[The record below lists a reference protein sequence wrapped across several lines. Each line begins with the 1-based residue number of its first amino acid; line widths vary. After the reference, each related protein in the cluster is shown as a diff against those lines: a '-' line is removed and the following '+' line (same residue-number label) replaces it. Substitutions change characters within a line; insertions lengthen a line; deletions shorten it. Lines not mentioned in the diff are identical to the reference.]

1 MTTLLSSQ
9 LLRASTINPSN
20 SAGTMISPR
29 AAPGFLA
36 PRRALRAVSAEGNLV
51 CGKRTCTTLGKGSV
65 PSGNKLAE
73 RCLLKVCFSDRNTR
87 LLRKVFYRPGK
98 KIQVNLREP

>member
-36 PRRALRAVSAEGNLV
+36 PRRALRAVSAEGNPV

-65 PSGNKLAE
+65 PRRKQVGGAVFIEGL
-73 RCLLKVCFSDRNTR
+73 
-87 LLRKVFYRPGK
+87 LLRQEY
-98 KIQVNLREP
+98 EATS